1 MQYSLIIK
9 EAEEGGYIGMIPE
22 IPGAF
27 TQGETEDEVRGNI
40 KEAIQLLHDVRME
53 QALKNLGTS
62 SFKVEQ
68 MPCN

>member
-9 EAEEGGYIGMIPE
+9 EAEEGGYIGMVPE

-27 TQGETEDEVRGNI
+27 TQGETEDEVRENI
-40 KEAIQLLHDVRME
+40 KEAIQLLNDVRME

-62 SFKVEQ
+62 RFRMEHIAL
-68 MPCN
+68 

>member
-9 EAEEGGYIGMIPE
+9 EAEEGGYIGMVPE

-53 QALKNLGTS
+53 QALKDLGNS
-62 SFKVEQ
+62 HFKVEQ
-68 MPCN
+68 IAL